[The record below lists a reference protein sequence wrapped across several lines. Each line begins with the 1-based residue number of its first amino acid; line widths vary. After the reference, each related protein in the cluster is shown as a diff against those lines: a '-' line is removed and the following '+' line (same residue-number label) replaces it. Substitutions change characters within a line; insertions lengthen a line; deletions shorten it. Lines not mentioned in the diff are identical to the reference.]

1 MSGDIERLS
10 KLAHVL
16 CDNEDTLYKEI
27 SKYTANGI
35 SYAVARQKVV
45 EKLTDKDTAAMLT
58 SSNNILAVEYL
69 KAVIKIIMLLSL
81 IPYKDREIVIM
92 IQI

>member
-1 MSGDIERLS
+1 M
-10 KLAHVL
+10 
-16 CDNEDTLYKEI
+16 CDNEDVLYKEI

-35 SYAVARQKVV
+35 SYAAARQKVV
-45 EKLTDKDTAAMLT
+45 EKLMDKDTAAMLT

-69 KAVIKIIMLLSL
+69 KAIIKIIMLLSL
-81 IPYKDREIVIM
+81 IPYKDRAMLIT